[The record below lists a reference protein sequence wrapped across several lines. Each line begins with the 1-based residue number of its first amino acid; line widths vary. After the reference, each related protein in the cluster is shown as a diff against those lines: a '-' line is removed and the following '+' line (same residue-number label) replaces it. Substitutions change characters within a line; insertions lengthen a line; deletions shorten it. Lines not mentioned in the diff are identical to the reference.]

1 MCSKSLSGVLW
12 ARISMVIDQQKFT
25 IDKLNL
31 AAVDL
36 SNIVESES
44 NIRVV

>member
-1 MCSKSLSGVLW
+1 MCGQSLSGVLW
-12 ARISMVIDQQKFT
+12 ACISMIIYQQKFT

-36 SNIVESES
+36 PYIVESES